1 MRGCGHPLPVA
12 RFVQNL
18 FVSPMRCLVL
28 SLVFFV
34 AASSARAAE
43 PFTNF
48 NVVLLQPSAVLEERV
63 ASIDAMA
70 DYIKAIEAAARDA
83 VAASAVKQSTG
94 GYLVVAVRPG
104 EQSKVWLD
112 FDALLDLEIRKQL
125 VTKAQAVKPFEA
137 RKGPVVFALKV
148 ALWGG
153 KETKRP
159 APLPPE
165 WKKAQQ
171 GGAPLEVG
179 ALAEAVWDDQPQPV
193 PAP

>member
-1 MRGCGHPLPVA
+1 MRI
-12 RFVQNL
+12 
-18 FVSPMRCLVL
+18 LVL
-28 SLVFFV
+28 SFV
-34 AASSARAAE
+34 VLLAAFNARAAE

-48 NVVLLQPSAVLEERV
+48 NVVLLQPSSVLEERV
-63 ASIDAMA
+63 ASVDGMA
-70 DYIKAIEAAARDA
+70 DYIKAIEAASREA
-83 VAASAVKQSTG
+83 VVASPAKQSVG

-104 EQSKVWLD
+104 LQSKVWLD
-112 FDALLDLEIRKQL
+112 FDALLDLEIKKQL
-125 VTKAQAVKPFEA
+125 VAAVQAVKPFEA

-148 ALWGG
+148 AIWGG

-179 ALAEAVWDDQPQPV
+179 ELVEAVWD
-193 PAP
+193 